1 MNQDQRTHVRTD
13 ITRDGGLYMAM
24 ELSDNTWKLAMRS
37 ESSKVSRYN
46 VRARDLKGVLD
57 KMRRAK
63 RRFDLADDSWVVSCY
78 EAGRDGF
85 WLHRWLSSEGID
97 NKVIDPASVEVS
109 RRKRRTKTDR
119 LDAEKL
125 LSSLMRYEGGENNV
139 WAVVR
144 VPTVEEED
152 RRRLHRELHR
162 LKKERTGHTNRIR
175 SLLILHGVE
184 MVGRVRSGRLRAEL
198 DEFRCWDKKGVPPS
212 VKAELK
218 REASRLELV
227 EEQILELNREQRQ
240 ALKEPATES
249 LRKVE
254 SLGRLRGIGTQSAWV
269 FVHEV
274 FGWRKF
280 RNRRQLGA
288 FAGLT
293 GTPYASGN
301 SERDQ
306 GISKAGNWRVRTMI
320 VEVAWCWLRFQPR
333 SKLSL
338 WFQDRF
344 AGGGKRMRRK
354 GIVAMARRLL
364 IDLWRYVEFGE
375 VPAGAQLV

>member
-1 MNQDQRTHVRTD
+1 MNQDQRTHVKAD
-13 ITRDGGLYMAM
+13 ITKDGGLYMAM
-24 ELSDNTWKLAMRS
+24 ELSNSTWKLAMRS
-37 ESSKVSRYN
+37 EASKVSRYN
-46 VRARDLKGVLD
+46 VQARDLKGVLD
-57 KMRRAK
+57 KMRRAR
-63 RRFDLADDSWVVSCY
+63 RRFGLADDSRVVSCY

-85 WLHRWLSSEGID
+85 WLHRWLSSEGVD
-97 NKVIDPASVEVS
+97 NKVIDPASVEVN

-125 LSSLMRYEGGENNV
+125 LSSLMRYEGGEKNV

-144 VPTVEEED
+144 VPTVEDED
-152 RRRLHRELHR
+152 RRRLHRELQR
-162 LKKERTGHTNRIR
+162 LKEERTGHTNRIR
-175 SLLILHGVE
+175 SLLVLHGLEV
-184 MVGRVRSGRLRAEL
+184 VGALRGGRLRAGL
-198 DEFRCWDKKGVPPS
+198 DKFRCWDEKGLPPS
-212 VKAELK
+212 VKAELN
-218 REASRLELV
+218 REANRLELV
-227 EEQILELNREQRQ
+227 EEQILELTREQRQ
-240 ALKEPATES
+240 AMKDPATEP

-254 SLGRLRGIGTQSAWV
+254 ALSRLRGIGTQSAWV
-269 FVHEV
+269 FVHEA

-280 RNRRQLGA
+280 KNRRQLGA

-306 GISKAGNWRVRTMI
+306 GISKAGNWRVRSMI
-320 VEVAWCWLRFQPR
+320 VEIAWCWLRFQPR
-333 SKLSL
+333 SKLTL
-338 WFQDRF
+338 WFQNRF

-375 VPAGAQLV
+375 VPAGAELV

>member
-1 MNQDQRTHVRTD
+1 
-13 ITRDGGLYMAM
+13 MAM
-24 ELSDNTWKLAMRS
+24 ELSNSTWKLAMRS
-37 ESSKVSRYN
+37 EASKVSRYN
-46 VRARDLKGVLD
+46 VQARDLKGVLD
-57 KMRRAK
+57 KMRRAR
-63 RRFDLADDSWVVSCY
+63 RRFGLADDSRVVSCY

-85 WLHRWLSSEGID
+85 WLHRWLSSEGVD
-97 NKVIDPASVEVS
+97 NKVIDPASVEVN

-125 LSSLMRYEGGENNV
+125 LSSLMRYEGGEKNV

-144 VPTVEEED
+144 VPTVEDED
-152 RRRLHRELHR
+152 RRRLHRELQR
-162 LKKERTGHTNRIR
+162 LKEERTGHTNRIR
-175 SLLILHGVE
+175 SLLVLHGLEV
-184 MVGRVRSGRLRAEL
+184 VGALRGGRLRAGL
-198 DEFRCWDKKGVPPS
+198 DKFRCWDEKGLPPS
-212 VKAELK
+212 VKAELN
-218 REASRLELV
+218 REANRLELV
-227 EEQILELNREQRQ
+227 EEQILELTREQRQ
-240 ALKEPATES
+240 AMKDPATEP

-254 SLGRLRGIGTQSAWV
+254 ALSRLRGIGTQSAWV
-269 FVHEV
+269 FVHEA

-280 RNRRQLGA
+280 KNRRQLGA

-306 GISKAGNWRVRTMI
+306 GISKAGNWRVRSMI
-320 VEVAWCWLRFQPR
+320 VEIAWCWLRFQPR
-333 SKLSL
+333 SKLTL
-338 WFQDRF
+338 WFQNRF

-375 VPAGAQLV
+375 VPAGAELV